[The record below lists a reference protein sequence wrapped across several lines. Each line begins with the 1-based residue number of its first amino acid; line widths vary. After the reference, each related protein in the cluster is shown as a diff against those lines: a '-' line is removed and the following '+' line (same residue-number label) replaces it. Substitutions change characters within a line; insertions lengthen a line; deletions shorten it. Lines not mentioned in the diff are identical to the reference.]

1 MPQGENYQ
9 WFKAKPNVLR
19 YVYMEK
25 PLSGL
30 KDKEHLTTLLSEQQ
44 KKKQKSEYQMC

>member
-1 MPQGENYQ
+1 
-9 WFKAKPNVLR
+9 
-19 YVYMEK
+19 MEK

-44 KKKQKSEYQMC
+44 KKNKKVNVKCVRKYFKASTLSDP